1 MIKCDEFREIVH
13 DLLRDEALDPAVV
26 EDAFVHTE
34 SCNAC
39 YTFFGEAELLHMSLR
54 SLAAYHASSQTPP
67 RVQEALLTELA
78 WMNSPLP
85 PSIHRWPNRWAL
97 WAGGIA
103 GVAAAAVLLIFL
115 MVHRG
120 ATLPDITSQPQAS
133 PAVSAYELNA
143 VPEREGELFADE
155 EAAAGSFVPLSE
167 SFDPSSLDDA
177 TVVRVVLSASA
188 LESLGLPFNES
199 DGDQVVADLVV
210 ANDGMPQAIRL
221 VAW

>member
-1 MIKCDEFREIVH
+1 MIKCEEFREIVH
-13 DLLRDEALDPAVV
+13 DLLRDETLDPTVV

-39 YTFFGEAELLHMSLR
+39 YALFGEAELLHVSLR
-54 SLAAYHASSQTPP
+54 SLGTSQASSQAPP

-78 WMNSPLP
+78 RINSPLRSSRHQ
-85 PSIHRWPNRWAL
+85 SINRWTR
-97 WAGGIA
+97 WAA
-103 GVAAAAVLLIFL
+103 GVLGAAAAAVLLLFL
-115 MVHRG
+115 TGHRS
-120 ATLPDITSQPQAS
+120 AAPSHVASQSQNS
-133 PAVSAYELNA
+133 PAALNGTYATNA
-143 VPEREGELFADE
+143 VDAVDE
-155 EAAAGSFVPLSE
+155 EAATGVFVPLSE

-188 LESLGLPFNES
+188 LENLGLSFNGR
-199 DGDQVVADLVV
+199 DDDQVVADLVV